1 MVFKK
6 QSFTLIFCPMGA
18 ENSTPIHMR
27 NRLGA
32 EEAEDVL
39 RIHPVGA
46 GVVKYYRLPY
56 CPDME
61 MYYYLATVIVPA
73 LKLDTS
79 DDGDSVYYRIG
90 WVVPHSDPEHVVTFD
105 RDTRNCRLG
114 EMIPPDSDLF
124 IAPIEDK
131 DTLVLY
137 KNNAAS

>member
-1 MVFKK
+1 MSAAKYTPFCHFKN
-6 QSFTLIFCPMGA
+6 L
-18 ENSTPIHMR
+18 
-27 NRLGA
+27 LGA

-39 RIHPVGA
+39 RIHPLGA
-46 GVVKYYRLPY
+46 GMIKYYRVPY
-56 CPDME
+56 LADME
-61 MYYYLATVIVPA
+61 MGAYLATIAPA

-90 WVVPHSDPEHVVTFD
+90 WVVPHTEPEQVVTFD

-114 EMIPPDSDLF
+114 DRIPPDSDLF
-124 IAPIEDK
+124 IAPIFDR